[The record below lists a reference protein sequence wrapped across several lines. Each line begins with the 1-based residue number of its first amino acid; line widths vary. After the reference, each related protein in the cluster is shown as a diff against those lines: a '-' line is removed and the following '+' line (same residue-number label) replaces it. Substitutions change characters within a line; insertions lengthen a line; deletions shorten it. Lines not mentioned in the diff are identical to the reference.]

1 MNRQQR
7 RMQESL
13 SRKQNAI
20 SQKRAEE
27 KHWKEVESEMKQWAQ
42 SSMQGLMFT
51 AFYLAIFRKSDLR
64 YKRATRIMNEVDRI
78 LWQIN
83 NGEITVEQLAQMAK
97 DEAGVVVKFD
107 SNRNIVD
114 LNIFEGRVMEDAEN

>member
-7 RMQESL
+7 RAQG
-13 SRKQNAI
+13 RIQNKYDI
-20 SQKRAEE
+20 LQQKYEE
-27 KHWKEVESEMKQWAQ
+27 DKHWKQVEQEMKQWAQ
-42 SSMQGLMFT
+42 NSMQGLMFT

-78 LWQIN
+78 LEQIAN
-83 NGEITVEQLAQMAK
+83 KEITIEQLAQMAR

-107 SNRNIVD
+107 SDRNIVD
-114 LNIFEGRVMEDAEN
+114 LNIFEGRVMKDE

>member
-7 RMQESL
+7 RAHGRIKS
-13 SRKQNAI
+13 KQNVLQ
-20 SQKRAEE
+20 QKYEDD
-27 KHWKEVESEMKQWAQ
+27 KHWKQVEQEMKQWAQ
-42 SSMQGLMFT
+42 NSMQGLMFT

-78 LWQIN
+78 MEQIASK
-83 NGEITVEQLAQMAK
+83 EITIEQLAQMAK

-107 SNRNIVD
+107 SDRNIVD
-114 LNIFEGRVMEDAEN
+114 LNIFEGRVMKDE

>member
-7 RMQESL
+7 RSQG
-13 SRKQNAI
+13 RIQNKQNVLQ
-20 SQKRAEE
+20 QKYEE
-27 KHWKEVESEMKQWAQ
+27 DKHWKQVEQEMKQWAQ
-42 SSMQGLMFT
+42 NSMQGLMFT

-78 LWQIN
+78 LGQIAN
-83 NGEITVEQLAQMAK
+83 KEITIEQLAQMAK

-107 SNRNIVD
+107 SDRNIVD
-114 LNIFEGRVMEDAEN
+114 LNIFEGRVMKDE

>member
-7 RMQESL
+7 RAQG
-13 SRKQNAI
+13 RIQNKQDI
-20 SQKRAEE
+20 LQQKYEE
-27 KHWKEVESEMKQWAQ
+27 DKHWKQVEQEMKQWAQ
-42 SSMQGLMFT
+42 NSMQGLMFT

-78 LWQIN
+78 LEQIASK
-83 NGEITVEQLAQMAK
+83 EITIEQIAQMAR

-107 SNRNIVD
+107 SDRNIVD
-114 LNIFEGRVMEDAEN
+114 LNIFEGRVMKDE

>member
-7 RMQESL
+7 RAHG
-13 SRKQNAI
+13 RIKNKQNVLQ
-20 SQKRAEE
+20 QKYEDD
-27 KHWKEVESEMKQWAQ
+27 KHWKQVEQEMKQWAQ
-42 SSMQGLMFT
+42 NSMQGLMFT

-78 LWQIN
+78 LEQIASK
-83 NGEITVEQLAQMAK
+83 EITIEQLAQMAK

-107 SNRNIVD
+107 SDRNIVD
-114 LNIFEGRVMEDAEN
+114 LNIFEGRVMKDE

>member
-7 RMQESL
+7 RAQG
-13 SRKQNAI
+13 RIQNKQNI
-20 SQKRAEE
+20 LQQKYEE
-27 KHWKEVESEMKQWAQ
+27 DKHWKQVEQEMKQWAQ
-42 SSMQGLMFT
+42 NSMQGLMFT

-78 LWQIN
+78 LEQIASK
-83 NGEITVEQLAQMAK
+83 EITIEQLAQMAK

-107 SNRNIVD
+107 SDRNIVD
-114 LNIFEGRVMEDAEN
+114 LNIFEGRVMKDE

>member
-7 RMQESL
+7 RTHG
-13 SRKQNAI
+13 RIKNKQNVLQ
-20 SQKRAEE
+20 QKYEDD
-27 KHWKEVESEMKQWAQ
+27 KHWKQVEQEMKQWAQ
-42 SSMQGLMFT
+42 NSMQGLMFT

-78 LWQIN
+78 LEQIASK
-83 NGEITVEQLAQMAK
+83 EITIEQLAQMAR

-107 SNRNIVD
+107 SDRNIVD
-114 LNIFEGRVMEDAEN
+114 LNIFEGRVMKDE

>member
-7 RMQESL
+7 RAHG
-13 SRKQNAI
+13 RIKNKQNVLQ
-20 SQKRAEE
+20 QKYEDD
-27 KHWKEVESEMKQWAQ
+27 KHWKQVEQEMKQWAQ
-42 SSMQGLMFT
+42 NSMQGLMFT

-78 LWQIN
+78 LEQIASK
-83 NGEITVEQLAQMAK
+83 EITIEQIAQMAR

-107 SNRNIVD
+107 SDRNIVD
-114 LNIFEGRVMEDAEN
+114 LNIFEGRVMKDE

>member
-7 RMQESL
+7 RAHG
-13 SRKQNAI
+13 RIKNKQNVLQ
-20 SQKRAEE
+20 QKYEDD
-27 KHWKEVESEMKQWAQ
+27 KHWKQVEREMKQWAQ
-42 SSMQGLMFT
+42 NSMQGLMFT

-78 LWQIN
+78 LEQIAS
-83 NGEITVEQLAQMAK
+83 GEITIEQLAQMAR

-107 SNRNIVD
+107 SDRNIVD
-114 LNIFEGRVMEDAEN
+114 LNIFEGRVMKDE

>member
-7 RMQESL
+7 RAHG
-13 SRKQNAI
+13 RIKNKQNVLQ
-20 SQKRAEE
+20 QKYEDD
-27 KHWKEVESEMKQWAQ
+27 KHWKQVEQEMKQWAQ
-42 SSMQGLMFT
+42 NSMQGLMFT

-78 LWQIN
+78 LEQIASK
-83 NGEITVEQLAQMAK
+83 EITIEQLAQMAR

-107 SNRNIVD
+107 SDRNIVD
-114 LNIFEGRVMEDAEN
+114 LNIFEGRVMKDE

>member
-7 RMQESL
+7 RAQG
-13 SRKQNAI
+13 RIQNKYDI
-20 SQKRAEE
+20 LQQKYEE
-27 KHWKEVESEMKQWAQ
+27 DKHWKQVEQEMKQWAQ
-42 SSMQGLMFT
+42 NSMQGLMFT

-78 LWQIN
+78 LEQIASK
-83 NGEITVEQLAQMAK
+83 EITIEQLAQMAR

-107 SNRNIVD
+107 SDRNIVD
-114 LNIFEGRVMEDAEN
+114 LNIFEGRVMKNE

>member
-7 RMQESL
+7 RAQG
-13 SRKQNAI
+13 RIQNKQNVLQ
-20 SQKRAEE
+20 QKYEE
-27 KHWKEVESEMKQWAQ
+27 DKHWKQVEQEMKQWAQ
-42 SSMQGLMFT
+42 NSMQGLMFT

-78 LWQIN
+78 LGQIAN
-83 NGEITVEQLAQMAK
+83 KEITIEQLAQMAK

-107 SNRNIVD
+107 SDRNIVD
-114 LNIFEGRVMEDAEN
+114 LNIFEGRVMKDE

>member
-1 MNRQQR
+1 MNRRQR
-7 RMQESL
+7 RAQGRIQNKQSVMQ
-13 SRKQNAI
+13 
-20 SQKRAEE
+20 QKYEE
-27 KHWKEVESEMKQWAQ
+27 DKHWKRVEQEMKQWAQ
-42 SSMQGLMFT
+42 NSMQGLMFT

-78 LWQIN
+78 LEQIAN
-83 NGEITVEQLAQMAK
+83 KEITIEQLAQMAK

-114 LNIFEGRVMEDAEN
+114 LNIFEGREMKDE

>member
-7 RMQESL
+7 RAQG
-13 SRKQNAI
+13 RIQNKQDI
-20 SQKRAEE
+20 LQQKYEE
-27 KHWKEVESEMKQWAQ
+27 DKHWKQVEQEMKQWAQ
-42 SSMQGLMFT
+42 NSMQGLMFT

-78 LWQIN
+78 LEQIASK
-83 NGEITVEQLAQMAK
+83 EITIEQLAQMAR

-107 SNRNIVD
+107 SDRNIVD
-114 LNIFEGRVMEDAEN
+114 LNIFEGRVMKNE

>member
-7 RMQESL
+7 RAHG
-13 SRKQNAI
+13 RIKNKQNVLQ
-20 SQKRAEE
+20 QKYEDD
-27 KHWKEVESEMKQWAQ
+27 KHWKQVEQEMKQWAQ
-42 SSMQGLMFT
+42 NSMQGLMFT

-78 LWQIN
+78 LEQIASK
-83 NGEITVEQLAQMAK
+83 EITIEQLAQRGR

-107 SNRNIVD
+107 SDRNIVD
-114 LNIFEGRVMEDAEN
+114 LNIFEGRVMKDE

>member
-7 RMQESL
+7 RAQG
-13 SRKQNAI
+13 RIQNKQDI
-20 SQKRAEE
+20 LQQKYEE
-27 KHWKEVESEMKQWAQ
+27 DKHWKQVEQEMKQWAQ
-42 SSMQGLMFT
+42 NSIQGLMFT

-78 LWQIN
+78 LEQIASK
-83 NGEITVEQLAQMAK
+83 EITIEQLAQMAR

-107 SNRNIVD
+107 SDRNIVD
-114 LNIFEGRVMEDAEN
+114 LNIFEGRVMKDE

>member
-7 RMQESL
+7 RAHG
-13 SRKQNAI
+13 RIKNKQNVLQ
-20 SQKRAEE
+20 QKYEDD
-27 KHWKEVESEMKQWAQ
+27 KHWKQVEQEMKQWAQ
-42 SSMQGLMFT
+42 NSMQGLMFT

-78 LWQIN
+78 LEQIAS
-83 NGEITVEQLAQMAK
+83 GEITIEQLAQMAR

-107 SNRNIVD
+107 SDRNIVD
-114 LNIFEGRVMEDAEN
+114 LNIFEGRVMKDE

>member
-7 RMQESL
+7 RAKSKSQN
-13 SRKQNAI
+13 KQNI
-20 SQKRAEE
+20 LQQKIEEE
-27 KHWKEVESEMKQWAQ
+27 KHWKQVEQEMKQWAQ
-42 SSMQGLMFT
+42 NSMQGLMFT

-78 LWQIN
+78 LTQIAN
-83 NGEITVEQLAQMAK
+83 KEITIEQLAQMAR

-107 SNRNIVD
+107 SDRNIVD
-114 LNIFEGRVMEDAEN
+114 LNIFEGKVTKDE

>member
-7 RMQESL
+7 RAHG
-13 SRKQNAI
+13 RIKNKQNVLQ
-20 SQKRAEE
+20 QKYEDD
-27 KHWKEVESEMKQWAQ
+27 KHWKQVEQEMKQWAQ
-42 SSMQGLMFT
+42 NSMQGLMFT

-78 LWQIN
+78 MEQIASK
-83 NGEITVEQLAQMAK
+83 EITIEQLAQMAR

-107 SNRNIVD
+107 SDRNIVD
-114 LNIFEGRVMEDAEN
+114 LNIFEGRVMKDE

>member
-7 RMQESL
+7 RAHGRIQN
-13 SRKQNAI
+13 KQDI
-20 SQKRAEE
+20 LQQKYEDD
-27 KHWKEVESEMKQWAQ
+27 KHWKQVEQEMKQWAQ
-42 SSMQGLMFT
+42 NSMQGLMFT

-78 LWQIN
+78 LEQIASK
-83 NGEITVEQLAQMAK
+83 EITIEQLAQMAR

-107 SNRNIVD
+107 SDRNIVD
-114 LNIFEGRVMEDAEN
+114 LNIFEGRVMKDE